1 MKIFQ
6 AIMNAQPMPATGSY
20 FMPAMQ
26 VQQNQFIRPGGMIR
40 ATPRWGAQPN
50 QVLNYLTLTLS
61 GSLIALMGTKFGQI
75 KILIRFSRIFPR
87 CSRWPRSDLLRLLE

>member
-1 MKIFQ
+1 
-6 AIMNAQPMPATGSY
+6 MNAQPMPATGSY

-50 QVLNYLTLTLS
+50 QVKKTLELDEKDS
-61 GSLIALMGTKFGQI
+61 KILVKGFLSLIINLDAANG
-75 KILIRFSRIFPR
+75 SN
-87 CSRWPRSDLLRLLE
+87 